1 MALADF
7 SKELSQSKERLQE
20 IGEQVDSENV
30 STDNLLSMLEEAVN
44 IGMDVCEQV
53 KEKVVLDEKSEQD
66 KNDGGE

>member
-20 IGEQVDSENV
+20 ISEQVDSENV
-30 STDNLLSMLEEAVN
+30 STDDLLSMLEEAVN

>member
-7 SKELSQSKERLQE
+7 SKELSQNKERLQE

-30 STDNLLSMLEEAVN
+30 STDDLLSMLEEAVN

-53 KEKVVLDEKSEQD
+53 KGKVVLDEKSEQD

>member
-1 MALADF
+1 MALVDF
-7 SKELSQSKERLQE
+7 SKELSQNKERLQE

-30 STDNLLSMLEEAVN
+30 STDDLLSMLEEAVN

>member
-30 STDNLLSMLEEAVN
+30 STDDLLSMLEEAVN

-53 KEKVVLDEKSEQD
+53 KEKVVLDEKSEQN

>member
-7 SKELSQSKERLQE
+7 SKELSQSKERLQK

-30 STDNLLSMLEEAVN
+30 STDDLLSMLEEAVN

>member
-30 STDNLLSMLEEAVN
+30 STDDLLSMLEEAVN
-44 IGMDVCEQV
+44 ICMDVCEQV

>member
-7 SKELSQSKERLQE
+7 SKELSQNKERLQE
-20 IGEQVDSENV
+20 IREQVDSENV
-30 STDNLLSMLEEAVN
+30 STDDLLSMLEEAVN

-53 KEKVVLDEKSEQD
+53 KGKVVLDEKSEQD

>member
-30 STDNLLSMLEEAVN
+30 STDDLLSMLEEAVN
-44 IGMDVCEQV
+44 IGMDVCDQV

>member
-7 SKELSQSKERLQE
+7 SKELSQNKERLQE
-20 IGEQVDSENV
+20 IGEQVDSVNV
-30 STDNLLSMLEEAVN
+30 STDDLLSMLEEAVN

>member
-7 SKELSQSKERLQE
+7 SKELSQNKERLQE

-30 STDNLLSMLEEAVN
+30 STDDLLSMLEEAVN

-53 KEKVVLDEKSEQD
+53 KEKVVLDEKLEQD

>member
-30 STDNLLSMLEEAVN
+30 STDDLLSMLEEAVN
-44 IGMDVCEQV
+44 IGMDVCEQI

>member
-7 SKELSQSKERLQE
+7 SKELSQNKERLQE

-30 STDNLLSMLEEAVN
+30 STDDLLSMLEEAVN

-66 KNDGGE
+66 KNDVGE

>member
-20 IGEQVDSENV
+20 IGEQVDSESV
-30 STDNLLSMLEEAVN
+30 STDDLLSMLEEAVS

>member
-30 STDNLLSMLEEAVN
+30 STNDLLSMLEEAVN

-53 KEKVVLDEKSEQD
+53 KEKVVLDEKSEQE

>member
-7 SKELSQSKERLQE
+7 SKELSQNKERLQE
-20 IGEQVDSENV
+20 IGEQVDSESV
-30 STDNLLSMLEEAVN
+30 STDDLLSMLEEAVN

>member
-7 SKELSQSKERLQE
+7 SKELSQGKERLQE

-30 STDNLLSMLEEAVN
+30 STDDLLSMLEEAVN

>member
-7 SKELSQSKERLQE
+7 SKELSQNKERLQE

-30 STDNLLSMLEEAVN
+30 STDDLLSMLEEAVN

-53 KEKVVLDEKSEQD
+53 KVKVVLDEKSEQD

>member
-20 IGEQVDSENV
+20 ISEQVDSENV
-30 STDNLLSMLEEAVN
+30 STDDLLSMLEEAVN

-66 KNDGGE
+66 KNDDGE

>member
-7 SKELSQSKERLQE
+7 SKELSQNKERLQE

-30 STDNLLSMLEEAVN
+30 STDDLLSMLEEAVN

>member
-7 SKELSQSKERLQE
+7 SKELSQNKERLQE

>member
-30 STDNLLSMLEEAVN
+30 STDDLLSMLEEAVS

>member
-7 SKELSQSKERLQE
+7 SNELSQSKERLQE

-30 STDNLLSMLEEAVN
+30 STDDLLSMLEEAVN

>member
-7 SKELSQSKERLQE
+7 LKELSQNKERLQE

-30 STDNLLSMLEEAVN
+30 STDDLLSMLEEAVN

>member
-30 STDNLLSMLEEAVN
+30 STDDFLSMLEEAVN

-53 KEKVVLDEKSEQD
+53 KEKVVLDEKSEQN

>member
-7 SKELSQSKERLQE
+7 SKELSQNKERLQE
-20 IGEQVDSENV
+20 IGEQVDSEYV
-30 STDNLLSMLEEAVN
+30 STDDLLSMLEEAVN

>member
-30 STDNLLSMLEEAVN
+30 STDDLLSMLEEAVN
-44 IGMDVCEQV
+44 IGMDVCDQV
-53 KEKVVLDEKSEQD
+53 KEKVVLDEKSE
-66 KNDGGE
+66 

>member
-30 STDNLLSMLEEAVN
+30 STDDLLSMLEETVN

>member
-7 SKELSQSKERLQE
+7 SKELSQNKERLQE

-30 STDNLLSMLEEAVN
+30 STDDLLSMLEEAVN
-44 IGMDVCEQV
+44 IGMDVCEQA

-66 KNDGGE
+66 NNDGGE

>member
-7 SKELSQSKERLQE
+7 SRELSQNKERLQE

>member
-7 SKELSQSKERLQE
+7 SKELSQNKERLQE
-20 IGEQVDSENV
+20 IGKQVDSENV
-30 STDNLLSMLEEAVN
+30 STDDLLSMLEEAVN

>member
-7 SKELSQSKERLQE
+7 SKELSQNKERLQE
-20 IGEQVDSENV
+20 IGGQVDSENV
-30 STDNLLSMLEEAVN
+30 STDDLLSMLEEAVN
-44 IGMDVCEQV
+44 IGMDVCDQV

>member
-30 STDNLLSMLEEAVN
+30 STDDLLSMLEEAVN

>member
-1 MALADF
+1 MALTDF
-7 SKELSQSKERLQE
+7 SKELSQSKERLQK

-30 STDNLLSMLEEAVN
+30 STDDLLSMLEEAVN

-53 KEKVVLDEKSEQD
+53 KQKVVLDEKSEQD

>member
-7 SKELSQSKERLQE
+7 SKQLSQSKERLQE

-30 STDNLLSMLEEAVN
+30 STDDLLSMLEEAVN